1 MNLRHIFAYFVAF
14 LTGITA
20 FAGPAGKSPVYLKQ
34 PDGTTFQASIK
45 GDEFVRIKTTA
56 TGQAVIQDSDGWWCY
71 AIYSE
76 DGTKASSGWRVGE
89 ETPADVISASSRI
102 PYLRLSQ
109 SAMEHRKASYEFIG
123 EPIFRKMKA
132 LGKAM
137 TKAGS
142 EPVTKHAL
150 VILAE
155 FKDVPFDYSRE
166 DFISLLTE
174 EGYSVNGA
182 TGSAKE
188 YFDDQFNGLLEFE
201 FHVADIVTLPKDRSY
216 YGGNGPDG
224 DDKKPAEMIRDAC
237 KLADSEI
244 DFSIYD
250 DDNDG
255 EVDNVF
261 IFFAGEDEAEGGAEE
276 CIWSHSWYIYSGA
289 RIDLELDGTRI
300 DRYACASELMLIHD
314 QQGNTNDYIS
324 GIGTFCHEYSHTLG
338 LPDFYDTDY
347 EESGG
352 ISAGLWLHTSL
363 MDGGNYNN
371 MGNTPPYYN
380 AIERMIVGISEPE
393 MISETGTY
401 RLSPVNK
408 DRSYLVRGASEGKFF
423 LLEYR
428 SSEGWDAHL
437 GGSGLL
443 AYQIDT
449 TDSNFMEWLAYN
461 EVNIN
466 PEHQKADLLE
476 ADGRPDSFQTMD
488 DFHSYRT
495 DLSGIFFPYNET
507 DMIETD
513 MFTIS
518 GIRKEDNNIK
528 FNFISGDGVQLP
540 PYATN
545 IVKDVF
551 ADAAI
556 IGFESSHSYSGEATV
571 AWGRTDSPKDTLRA
585 MPYEPGKYAVV
596 LDSLESA
603 GKTYEIDILFIKD
616 GMEGETVTTSI
627 MTKRMPSVKWP
638 YIYLGSVERNGDG
651 TFPMGA
657 KLPLRVYGATS
668 AKEIGWT
675 INDMPISIEGDGY
688 YTLKHGGT
696 LRAIIFWE
704 DGSVDKVEKQ
714 INISEE

>member
-1 MNLRHIFAYFVAF
+1 MRLRVLTLFFLMFLLCTEAFCIPARRTVINLA
-14 LTGITA
+14 
-20 FAGPAGKSPVYLKQ
+20 Q
-34 PDGTTFQASIK
+34 PDGSVFQAYFK
-45 GDEFVRIKTTA
+45 GDEFARIKTTRDGHA
-56 TGQAVIQDSDGWWCY
+56 IIQDNDGWWCY
-71 AIYSE
+71 AEYSA
-76 DGTKASSGWRVGE
+76 DGSRTSTGWKVGE
-89 ETPADVISASSRI
+89 DVPAHVLSESSQIPYATIHERASLRRRTIQPEEAFMKRMKRI
-102 PYLRLSQ
+102 PQTRQ
-109 SAMEHRKASYEFIG
+109 
-123 EPIFRKMKA
+123 
-132 LGKAM
+132 
-137 TKAGS
+137 GS
-142 EPVTKHAL
+142 VTKHGL
-150 VILAE
+150 VILANFNDVK
-155 FKDVPFDYSRE
+155 FKHTKE
-166 DFISLLTE
+166 DFQKLLTE

-201 FHVADIVTLPKDRSY
+201 FHVTDIVTLPKERSY
-216 YGGNGPDG
+216 YGSNDSDGN
-224 DDKKPAEMIRDAC
+224 DKKPAEMIRDAC
-237 KLADSEI
+237 KLADSQI
-244 DFSIYD
+244 DFSMYD
-250 DDNDG
+250 DDKDG

-276 CIWSHSWYIYSGA
+276 CIWAHSWHIYSGA
-289 RIDLELDGTRI
+289 HIDLELDATRI

-314 QQGNTNDYIS
+314 PLGNTHDFIS

-352 ISAGLWLHTSL
+352 ISAGLWLQTSL

-380 AIERMIVGISEPE
+380 ALERMIAGISEPE
-393 MISETGTY
+393 IISETGTY
-401 RLSPVNK
+401 RLSPVNEES
-408 DRSYLVRGASEGKFF
+408 RSYVVRDAADGKFF

-428 SSEGWDAHL
+428 ASEGWDAYL

-449 TDSNFMEWLAYN
+449 TQSSFREWIAYN
-461 EVNIN
+461 EVNID
-466 PEHQKADLLE
+466 PEDQKADLLE
-476 ADGRPDSFQTMD
+476 ADGRPDSFQTME
-488 DFHSYRT
+488 DFNSYRT
-495 DLSGIFFPYNET
+495 DMSGIFFPYNDV

-513 MFTIS
+513 WFTIGS
-518 GIRKEDNNIK
+518 IRKEEGNVK
-528 FNFISGDGVQLP
+528 FTYISGDGVQLP
-540 PYATN
+540 PSATN

-556 IGFESSHSYSGEATV
+556 IGFESSYSYSGEATV
-571 AWGRTDSPKDTLRA
+571 AWGRTDSPKDTLRI

-603 GKTYEIDILFIKD
+603 GKTYEIDILFIKG
-616 GMEGETVTTSI
+616 GMEGETVTTSV

-638 YIYLGSVERNGDG
+638 YIYLGSVERNSDG
-651 TFPMGA
+651 TFPMGT
-657 KLPLRVYGATS
+657 KLPLRVYGATG
-668 AKEIGWT
+668 ATEIGWT
-675 INDMPISIEGDGY
+675 INDMPVSIEGDGY